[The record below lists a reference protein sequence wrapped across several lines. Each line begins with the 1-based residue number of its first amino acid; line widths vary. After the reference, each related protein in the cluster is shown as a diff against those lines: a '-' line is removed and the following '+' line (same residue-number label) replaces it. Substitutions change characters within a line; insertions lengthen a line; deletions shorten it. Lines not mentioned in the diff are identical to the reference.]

1 MTGTN
6 VLETG
11 AIQVLMNVNTKILH
25 VMITILVLKTI
36 AALLTDAL
44 LYLSFV
50 RKKIPA
56 VYLIVI
62 LNKAVANMKIPAS
75 SVIFLRQFSEFAL
88 KLVVILN
95 HGAGLNGLNVMTTTF
110 VLLTGVTLN
119 LAVYMKISSL
129 LVILLAT
136 LVLVIKKKDLPI
148 PKRTVTTITNVLETG
163 AITCMDVSIN
173 LLNVVII
180 LSVPQILAILKRVV
194 ISNPSLA
201 VIMMLIPPIG
211 AKRPLDAS
219 TTVLTATTTIL
230 ALTTIAVPLKV
241 VPTLLSSVKITA
253 NVLLIVAALLTDVP
267 SLPLYAMMVMNVPM
281 ITVTITGDANTKQ

>member
-75 SVIFLRQFSEFAL
+75 SVIFLR
-88 KLVVILN
+88 
-95 HGAGLNGLNVMTTTF
+95 
-110 VLLTGVTLN
+110 
-119 LAVYMKISSL
+119 
-129 LVILLAT
+129 
-136 LVLVIKKKDLPI
+136 
-148 PKRTVTTITNVLETG
+148 
-163 AITCMDVSIN
+163 
-173 LLNVVII
+173 
-180 LSVPQILAILKRVV
+180 
-194 ISNPSLA
+194 
-201 VIMMLIPPIG
+201 
-211 AKRPLDAS
+211 
-219 TTVLTATTTIL
+219 
-230 ALTTIAVPLKV
+230 
-241 VPTLLSSVKITA
+241 
-253 NVLLIVAALLTDVP
+253 
-267 SLPLYAMMVMNVPM
+267 
-281 ITVTITGDANTKQ
+281 